1 MAGSH
6 GYLRM
11 HGYDHVGRPRSETAT
26 ISGETFRTSRSYDS
40 AGRVAT
46 VSYPKKGFGVGYEYA
61 ASGYSSNIYSVESP
75 GTVYWTAEEV
85 NAEGQITQAMLGN
98 GVGTTR
104 SYDPETGLVESI
116 QSGKDGN
123 TEVQDLGYVF
133 DSLGNLNTREDSIQG
148 VYESFDYDL
157 LNRLTGGAVYD
168 ALDDTERE
176 DKTYSYDAV
185 GNIVNK
191 SDVGDDD
198 YEYGTGNEAGSGEA
212 GPHAVVSAGGNT
224 YEYDDNGNMTSGAG
238 KAMTWTSFNK
248 PQVISDSTTT
258 SAFIH
263 GPERARIQQTRVQ
276 GATTTIK
283 YVGTMFEQVEKTG
296 GATQYVHYVFAG
308 ERRVAVYTTD
318 DAAAPT
324 EMTRYLHQDHLGS
337 VDTITD
343 ETGAVVERLSYDAFG
358 KRRTATGTDAWTDSV
373 IAITPGNTPRGFTD
387 HEHLDDFELVHMNGR
402 VYDPVL
408 GRFLSPD
415 PFVQYPESTQGFNR
429 YTYTSNNPLSFT
441 DPSGYFLSEPDWD
454 ADYEVD
460 DDEENGGSYGCD
472 GCGYTGNDEDELYG
486 YDPWDDTSVRP
497 GDDVQ
502 ITNGGIQVEVYQYA
516 KCPCYSDP
524 RAPNQS
530 IDDFWED
537 EQRPP
542 TFETI
547 KNEMRE
553 FIEAN
558 DVKGFWNYRDLLGDP
573 VAKIALEINGSR
585 YGTTL
590 RARFINSRLEL
601 AATHGTR
608 RLSPDQWDALKH
620 DYATIETRII

>member
-1 MAGSH
+1 
-6 GYLRM
+6 M

-46 VSYPKKGFGVGYEYA
+46 VSYPKKGFGVGYEYT
-61 ASGYSSNIYSVESP
+61 ASGYSSNIYSVEST

-85 NAEGQITQAMLGN
+85 NAEGQITEAMLGN
-98 GVGTTR
+98 GVSTTR
-104 SYDPETGLVESI
+104 SCDPETGLVESI

-133 DSLGNLNTREDSIQG
+133 DSLGNLSTREDSIQG

-176 DKTYSYDAV
+176 AKTYSYDAV

-191 SDVGDDD
+191 SDVGAED
-198 YEYGTGNEAGSGEA
+198 YEYESGNEAGSGDA

-276 GATTTIK
+276 GAATTTIK

-296 GATQYVHYVFAG
+296 AATQYVHYVFAG

-318 DAAAPT
+318 DGATPT
-324 EMTRYLHQDHLGS
+324 ETTRYLHQDHLGS

-343 ETGAVVERLSYDAFG
+343 ETGAVVERLSYDAWG
-358 KRRTATGTDAWTDSV
+358 KRRTATGDDAWTDSL
-373 IAITPGNTPRGFTD
+373 IAITPGNTPRGFTG

-408 GRFLSPD
+408 GRFMSPD

-454 ADYEVD
+454 ADYEID
-460 DDEENGGSYGCD
+460 DDEENGGPTAATAAAILATMRMNCTVTIRGTTRRYGP
-472 GCGYTGNDEDELYG
+472 GTLE
-486 YDPWDDTSVRP
+486 PWPDRVPRP
-497 GDDVQ
+497 GPARSGTDPAVDRFQLEAAVHGPAPTVPGSASQPAIRRRRRSWFESSRDDEI
-502 ITNGGIQVEVYQYA
+502 ITLPYGSTAVTTNSEST
-516 KCPCYSDP
+516 CH
-524 RAPNQS
+524 
-530 IDDFWED
+530 
-537 EQRPP
+537 
-542 TFETI
+542 
-547 KNEMRE
+547 
-553 FIEAN
+553 
-558 DVKGFWNYRDLLGDP
+558 RDR
-573 VAKIALEINGSR
+573 S
-585 YGTTL
+585 
-590 RARFINSRLEL
+590 
-601 AATHGTR
+601 
-608 RLSPDQWDALKH
+608 
-620 DYATIETRII
+620 